1 MHIKSKIIAVL
12 STAVVTAASVIS
24 FSGSAAQNVTYND
37 PYGNGV
43 IDMSDSV
50 AIMQY
55 ISGAIT
61 PENVDRLDFD
71 NNGVVTMMDSYKIQ
85 MYRLQ
90 LLGNADDNV
99 TLASPAAETPQG
111 DSSSTYRVYNA
122 QTLTEMTSK
131 KYTLNESTKYYNDSG
146 SSINARYVM
155 GTDDRVID
163 WTKNGVVKL
172 MSSDGSFGSGFV
184 VGKHTIATAAHCVF
198 NGNTLKPKN
207 ISSIKFF
214 DNNGNNIMN
223 VVPKE
228 YHIPKKYIDAPSFNV
243 DTYDYALIT
252 VEEDLSDYM
261 QFDLGTV
268 RNYSSSCNSAVTNT
282 GFPREIENPDG
293 SKITVNDADHHNKYS
308 STGSITSTSLREF
321 IYNADMSGGNSG
333 GPIFCTENINGQT
346 YYTVIGINSHQ
357 SGNGADGFKNNV
369 AVRVT
374 TELLRFYNQNPYI
387 E

>member
-90 LLGNADDNV
+90 LLGNADDIV

-111 DSSSTYRVYNA
+111 DSSSRYRVFNA
-122 QTLTEMTSK
+122 KTREELILKNYTLT
-131 KYTLNESTKYYNDSG
+131 ESTKYYNDSNN
-146 SSINARYVM
+146 SISTRSVI

-163 WTKNGVVKL
+163 WSKNGVVKIVTA
-172 MSSDGSFGSGFV
+172 DGMIGSGFV
-184 VGKHTIATAAHCVF
+184 VGKHTIATAAHCV
-198 NGNTLKPKN
+198 NNKSLSN
-207 ISSIKFF
+207 IILF
-214 DNNGNNIMN
+214 DNNGNDTNATP
-223 VVPKE
+223 VE
-228 YHIPKKYIDAPSFNV
+228 YHIPQMYYTYADK
-243 DTYDYALIT
+243 YDYALIT

-268 RNYSSSCNSAVTNT
+268 RNYSPSRNIAVTNT
-282 GFPREIENPDG
+282 GFPGEIENPDG
-293 SKITVNDADHHNKYS
+293 TTIRVNDDENLHNLYS
-308 STGSITSTSLREF
+308 STGSVVSTYDKYF
-321 IYNADMSGGNSG
+321 CHTADTSGGDSG
-333 GPIFCTENINGQT
+333 SPVYYTETINGQT
-346 YYTVIGINSHQ
+346 YYTVIGIQ
-357 SGNGADGFKNNV
+357 VGGGTDNNK
-369 AVRVT
+369 AMRIT
-374 TELLRFYNQNPYI
+374 TELIRFYNQNPHI
-387 E
+387 N